1 MNTMKVSKTEGH
13 ERKHYLGFA
22 WLVWGLAAAFYFSD
36 YMARVA
42 PGVMHRYL
50 QIDFGI
56 NEAGFGILTASF
68 YIPYIL
74 MQIPVGLTVDRLSI
88 RWLLTIMSLIT
99 AFGCCVF
106 GLADGLMMASIG
118 RMLIGFSAAFAFVC
132 SLRLATS
139 WFPPTMLGLLAGLT
153 QSLGMLGAAAGEA
166 PVSFLVSNVGW
177 RHSMLIIAF
186 LFIALAG
193 LLYQFIQ
200 DRPDEHRHE
209 VRPANRISIMDSLK
223 IILTS
228 RLTWLNALYA
238 GFLFGPTAVIGE
250 SIGPAYLQFGRGLG
264 AHSAAFATGLIFIG
278 WGISGPI
285 SGWLSDKMGRRKPI
299 MILSAACGVVFTTML
314 VFIPNLSQTSAYL
327 LFFAFGLTNTGVAI
341 AYAVSTEIHDRNV
354 IGTSI
359 AFTNMISIFVG
370 ALLQPLVGRL
380 VDMVSGPRA
389 YNVESLLL
397 SDFQAGL
404 RILPLCSLVALVL
417 AFTIK
422 ETYCKPLKATP

>member
-1 MNTMKVSKTEGH
+1 MNNMNVSKVEIYNQ
-13 ERKHYLGFA
+13 KSYLGFA

-50 QIDFGI
+50 QMDFGI

-68 YIPYIL
+68 YVPYIF

-88 RWLLTIMSLIT
+88 RGLLTVMSLVT

-106 GLADGLMMASIG
+106 GLADGLMMASVG

-139 WFPPTMLGLLAGLT
+139 WFPPTMLGLLSGLT

-166 PVSFLVSNVGW
+166 PVSFLVSTVGW

-193 LLYQFIQ
+193 LLYQFVQ
-200 DRPDEHRHE
+200 DRPKSHKNE
-209 VRPANRISIMDSLK
+209 VRSVERISIVQSLK
-223 IILTS
+223 IILS
-228 RLTWLNALYA
+228 CRQTWLNALYA

-250 SIGPAYLQFGRGLG
+250 AIGPAYLQYGRGLG
-264 AHSAAFATGLIFIG
+264 MHAAAFATGLIFIG
-278 WGISGPI
+278 WGISGPL
-285 SGWLSDKMGRRKPI
+285 SGWLSDKIGRRKPL
-299 MILSAACGVVFTTML
+299 MILSAASGLILTTLFVFLPSLDQTTTYIIFF
-314 VFIPNLSQTSAYL
+314 VFGA
-327 LFFAFGLTNTGVAI
+327 TNTGVAI
-341 AYAVSTEIHDRNV
+341 AYAVSTELHDRNV
-354 IGTSI
+354 VGTSI
-359 AFTNMISIFVG
+359 AFTNMTSIFVG

-380 VDMVSGPRA
+380 VDMVSGSRA
-389 YNVESLLL
+389 YNVETLLL

-404 RILPLCSLVALVL
+404 RILPLCSLIALIL

-422 ETYCKPLKATP
+422 ETYCKPVRKP

>member
-1 MNTMKVSKTEGH
+1 
-13 ERKHYLGFA
+13 
-22 WLVWGLAAAFYFSD
+22 
-36 YMARVA
+36 
-42 PGVMHRYL
+42 MHRYL

-68 YIPYIL
+68 YIPYIF
-74 MQIPVGLTVDRLSI
+74 MQIPVGLTVDRISI
-88 RWLLTIMSLIT
+88 RGLLTVMSLIT

-106 GLADGLMMASIG
+106 GLADGLLMGSIG

-193 LLYQFIQ
+193 LLYQFVQ
-200 DRPDEHRHE
+200 DTPSGHRNE
-209 VRPANRISIMDSLK
+209 VKPVNRISIADSLK
-223 IILTS
+223 IILS
-228 RLTWLNALYA
+228 CRQTWLNALYA

-250 SIGPAYLQFGRGLG
+250 AIGPAYLQFGRGLG
-264 AHSAAFATGLIFIG
+264 AHAAAFATGLIFIG
-278 WGISGPI
+278 WGISGPL

-299 MILSAACGVVFTTML
+299 MILSAAFGIVFTSL
-314 VFIPNLSQTSAYL
+314 FVFSPNLSQNYAYL
-327 LFFAFGLTNTGVAI
+327 LFFVFGLTNTGVAI

-359 AFTNMISIFVG
+359 AFTNMISIFIG
-370 ALLQPLVGRL
+370 ALMQPLVGRL
-380 VDMVSGPRA
+380 VDMASGPRS
-389 YNVESLLL
+389 YNVETLLL

-404 RILPLCSLVALVL
+404 KLLPVCSLIALIL

-422 ETYCKPLKATP
+422 ETYCKPIKKS